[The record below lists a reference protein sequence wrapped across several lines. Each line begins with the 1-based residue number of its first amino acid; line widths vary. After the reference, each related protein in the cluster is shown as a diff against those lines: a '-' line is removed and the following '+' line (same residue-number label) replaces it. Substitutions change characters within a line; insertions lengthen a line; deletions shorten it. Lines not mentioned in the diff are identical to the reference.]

1 MRGGVTRVASHIKH
15 HAIFSTPE
23 DTMYFVSF
31 VSFVGVDIARSLL
44 CPSLPRVPNRRHSSS
59 SRTRDFLGLPILSSD
74 PSERPTRTQ
83 LHYSRNVGDLR
94 STSRESRSWLQ
105 LRTPLFSSLD
115 CLDRQRSTYLASP
128 RHRLAPLTN
137 FFHILFFQP
146 SPLDGISM
154 LPHHPALFPLGFTGP
169 FA

>member
-1 MRGGVTRVASHIKH
+1 MLLTSNITLFFLPQKTRCISFPSS
-15 HAIFSTPE
+15 FSLGLTSQ
-23 DTMYFVSF
+23 DLFY
-31 VSFVGVDIARSLL
+31 A
-44 CPSLPRVPNRRHSSS
+44 PSLPRVPNRRHSSS

-146 SPLDGISM
+146 SPLDGVSM